1 MYLIIDNVT
10 AIIRNMGEQIQ
21 YQSNGY
27 PFIGDQAYLSENTHV
42 VYVENVPDEV
52 AAEEYCYTE
61 QDGFYGNTNE
71 WDLPDSV
78 VQEIKN
84 TAIAEVQEG
93 EKNE

>member
-71 WDLPDSV
+71 WDLPDSE

-93 EKNE
+93 AKNG